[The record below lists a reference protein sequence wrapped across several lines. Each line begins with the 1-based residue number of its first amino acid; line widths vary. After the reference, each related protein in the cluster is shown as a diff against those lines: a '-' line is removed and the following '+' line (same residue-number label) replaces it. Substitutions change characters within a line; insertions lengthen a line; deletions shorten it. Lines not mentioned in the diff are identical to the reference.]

1 VEEKGLILRSG
12 NLSEG
17 TGKGSVCSSESVSPG
32 LPATLDASQFSLGG
46 ILLKGLTLRR
56 LEDQGLAVLAHS
68 CFVEGLDASVVCAVE
83 VKTVH
88 GAHRLLSNIHFLRV
102 NK

>member
-1 VEEKGLILRSG
+1 
-12 NLSEG
+12 
-17 TGKGSVCSSESVSPG
+17 
-32 LPATLDASQFSLGG
+32 
-46 ILLKGLTLRR
+46 

-88 GAHRLLSNIHFLRV
+88 GAHRLLSNIHFPELTTIAVIQLQNVAFGRHRGQGWLFPGQRSAV
-102 NK
+102 VVSTALLQLQDGGCWDWRGS